1 MKRVGGRRWLALR
14 PCRETGV
21 GMGQGYRLEKSSLCS
36 SQSPSISRLRTPNL
50 QVTRWDM
57 EKGMYVTIQQGT
69 VNVELQ
75 AHRQA
80 LGHRLFWFFMPRIGT
95 RALCMLGKHST
106 VEVFHEPVYLL
117 VFVACMCVLLRQGL
131 AMLHKLTSDSCAQA
145 IPVIAGTTGACYYTW
160 QSWV

>member
-1 MKRVGGRRWLALR
+1 
-14 PCRETGV
+14 
-21 GMGQGYRLEKSSLCS
+21 
-36 SQSPSISRLRTPNL
+36 
-50 QVTRWDM
+50 M

-106 VEVFHEPVYLL
+106 VEVFYEPVYLL

-145 IPVIAGTTGACYYTW
+145 IPVIAGTTGACYYTS
-160 QSWV
+160 QS